1 MKSTLKR
8 LMSPAL
14 DVRQKLLGRLLGME
28 RREAQMPLPLP
39 KFSFNIDVLGFGA
52 CNLTCPSCPVG
63 NMKEVENPKGFLEPE
78 LLRGILQ
85 KAQTEC
91 EVEFVCLFNWSEPL
105 LHPRLPELVRVVRS
119 FGIPCELSSNLNK
132 LKNIDAVLAADPTK
146 LRISNSGFTQ
156 DVYSV
161 THRGGDI
168 EAVKRNMIELMD
180 AKKRVGAS
188 TEIHLLYH
196 RYRTNLDDEQAMK
209 NYCAELGIEFVPVW
223 AFYIPVEKILT
234 HMDND
239 GQFTITDEDRDVMDR
254 LLLPIPEA
262 LAAAQQYRHKECNLQ
277 TRQMTLDCHG
287 NVQLCCATYD
297 SSKFTIGSYLDHS
310 LEELQA
316 AKYENHTCTRCMDH
330 GVHVYYMYAAPE
342 FEEIARS
349 HAAEQHLPI
358 IDATQVYSNA

>member
-1 MKSTLKR
+1 MLSTLKR
-8 LMSPAL
+8 LLSPARKAL
-14 DVRQKLLGRLLGME
+14 RHVE
-28 RREAQMPLPLP
+28 PPPPSALP

-63 NMKEVENPKGFLEPE
+63 NMREVDNPKGMLEPE
-78 LLRGILQ
+78 LLRAILE
-85 KAQTEC
+85 KAQREC

-119 FGIPCELSSNLNK
+119 MGIHCELSSNLNK
-132 LKNIDAVLAADPTK
+132 LKNIEAVLAADPNK

-168 EAVKRNMIELMD
+168 EQVKRNMIELMET
-180 AKKRVGAS
+180 KKRVGAN
-188 TEIHLLYH
+188 THIHLLYH
-196 RYRTNLDDEQAMK
+196 RYKTNLGDEESMK
-209 NYCAELGIEFVPVW
+209 NFCAELGIEFVPVW
-223 AFYIPVEKILT
+223 AFYIPVEKILS
-234 HMDND
+234 MQDAD
-239 GQFTITDEDRDVMDR
+239 GEIAITSEDRDVMDR

-262 LAAAQQYRHKECNLQ
+262 LAAAQVHREKECHLQ

-287 NVQLCCATYD
+287 QVQLCCATYD
-297 SSKFTIGSYLDHS
+297 STKFTLGSFLDHS

-316 AKYENHTCTRCMDH
+316 MKYQNQTCTRCMNH

-342 FEEIARS
+342 FEQIARS
-349 HAAEQHLPI
+349 HAAQQDLAI
-358 IDATQVYSNA
+358 IDKTQVYSNA